1 MTTDDIQITMTMNI
15 KSIILLFL
23 MTGSFV
29 FLNAQSMWP
38 ALAKVTYKKEYDALL
53 GIKVDKPVFSSDLKA
68 LAGKEIRLK
77 GYIIP
82 TDGYKSHTEFVFSAY
97 PYSSCFFCGKAG
109 PETVLEV
116 QARKPV
122 TYTSEAIEIKGKL
135 QLNDKDVNR
144 LMFLLTDVEKL

>member
-1 MTTDDIQITMTMNI
+1 MNI
-15 KSIILLFL
+15 KSIMLLFL

-116 QARKPV
+116 QAKKPV
-122 TYTSEAIEIKGKL
+122 PYTSEAIEIKGKL